1 MFIPTKEYND
11 ALTDLKLN
19 TVPKSDIP
27 RKARELKQKFA
38 FGVEKE
44 YLSGDNLMGYF
55 FDMIFAQQYAVW
67 NRITMLGLIKKAIG
81 IKRYDE
87 EIHAIHN
94 YVDFKDFII
103 RKGAIA
109 SYVGQKMVIPFNMR
123 DGILICEGKS
133 NDDWNFSAPHGAGRI
148 MSRGK
153 AKEFVDLKDY
163 QKVMKGIYSTSVCR
177 STIDESPFAY
187 KNPDTIEKAI
197 EPTATILERV
207 KPVLNIK
214 DKSEGET
221 WQERKAKEKKAKQ
234 LKRERDEIAF
244 LKMKRF

>member
-1 MFIPTKEYND
+1 
-11 ALTDLKLN
+11 
-19 TVPKSDIP
+19 
-27 RKARELKQKFA
+27 
-38 FGVEKE
+38 
-44 YLSGDNLMGYF
+44 
-55 FDMIFAQQYAVW
+55 
-67 NRITMLGLIKKAIG
+67 
-81 IKRYDE
+81 
-87 EIHAIHN
+87 
-94 YVDFKDFII
+94 
-103 RKGAIA
+103 
-109 SYVGQKMVIPFNMR
+109 MR